1 MGGTSSA
8 TGGNANQVSGY
19 EAAIT
24 KQNKGTKKEI
34 NKGFNVTTS
43 SNDTKISGY
52 KPADYDPEKDDT
64 GVKQSI
70 KDSKKTPVVTPRDG
84 GLNEIAKGNIP
95 GAVKMIVGAPEGN
108 QNFSQLPKIAKTAPT
123 EAEVSQSET
132 ANADAESYDSRKTKK
147 RGRSMTILTSSRGVR
162 PIEDNLVL
170 GKRSL
175 LGS

>member
-8 TGGNANQVSGY
+8 TGGNTNQVSGY

-34 NKGFNVTTS
+34 NKGINITTS

-52 KPADYDPEKDDT
+52 KPADYNPEKDDT

-70 KDSKKTPVVTPRDG
+70 KDSKKTTTVNNGGGGGEGAGAVVPVVP
-84 GLNEIAKGNIP
+84 
-95 GAVKMIVGAPEGN
+95 VV
-108 QNFSQLPKIAKTAPT
+108 PKVVAPT
-123 EAEVSQSET
+123 KAEVSQAT
-132 ANADAESYDSRKTKK
+132 TTDADADADADAEKYDLRKTKK
-147 RGRSMTILTSSRGVR
+147 KGRSMTILTSSRGVR
-162 PIEDNLVL
+162 PVEDNLIL

>member
-8 TGGNANQVSGY
+8 TGGNTNQVSGY

-34 NKGFNVTTS
+34 NKGINITTS

-52 KPADYDPEKDDT
+52 KPADYNPEKDDT

-70 KDSKKTPVVTPRDG
+70 KDSKKTTTVNNGGGGGEGAGAEKKPVVPVV
-84 GLNEIAKGNIP
+84 P
-95 GAVKMIVGAPEGN
+95 VV
-108 QNFSQLPKIAKTAPT
+108 PKVVAPT
-123 EAEVSQSET
+123 KAEVSQAT
-132 ANADAESYDSRKTKK
+132 TTDADADAEKYDLRKTKK
-147 RGRSMTILTSSRGVR
+147 KGRSMTILTSSRGVR
-162 PIEDNLVL
+162 PVEDNLIL

>member
-70 KDSKKTPVVTPRDG
+70 KDSKKAPVVTPRDG
-84 GLNEIAKGNIP
+84 ALDEIAKGNVP
-95 GAVKMIVGAPEGN
+95 GAVQRIAKAAVGPNTGET
-108 QNFSQLPKIAKTAPT
+108 LAKTAPT